1 MSVQENESKTKKC
14 VRQSVESTKAAFIN
28 ATAATTTI
36 TAATTAKTTAA
47 TTTIKTTTA
56 TITTTTAAAANYVSP
71 QLFIF

>member
-36 TAATTAKTTAA
+36 TAATTATTTAA
-47 TTTIKTTTA
+47 TTTIKT

>member
-1 MSVQENESKTKKC
+1 MPVQENESKTKKC

-47 TTTIKTTTA
+47 TTTIKTT
-56 TITTTTAAAANYVSP
+56 ITTTAAAANYVSP